1 MMKLQINPEVIED
14 IAEIKRYIRE
24 DLCNPDAADR
34 IAQKIVSAY
43 KELKTSPF
51 IGAPLDS
58 VLEVK
63 TDYRFLVCGNYLIFY
78 KIKDDTISIY
88 RVMNYNMDGE
98 VGNNWYCLRDND
110 LDIDIADDD
119 EVFEVSKTI
128 MERNREVYE
137 KLK

>member
-1 MMKLQINPEVIED
+1 MMKLRINPEVIED

-24 DLCNPDAADR
+24 ELCNPTAADR
-34 IAQKIVSAY
+34 IAKRIVSAY
-43 KELKTSPF
+43 KGLKTAPF

-78 KIKDDTISIY
+78 KVKDDIISIY
-88 RVMNYNMDGE
+88 RVMNDRRD
-98 VGNNWYCLRDND
+98 YCRQLFGMSYTQ
-110 LDIDIADDD
+110 IADD
-119 EVFEVSKTI
+119 EEVSAVSEKLI
-128 MERNREVYE
+128 EQNRDAYE

>member
-88 RVMNYNMDGE
+88 RVMNGRRD
-98 VGNNWYCLRDND
+98 YCRQLFGTSY
-110 LDIDIADDD
+110 IDIADDD

>member
-1 MMKLQINPEVIED
+1 MMKLRINPEVIED

-24 DLCNPDAADR
+24 ELCNPTVADS
-34 IAQKIVSAY
+34 IAKRIVSAY

-78 KIKDDTISIY
+78 KVKDDVISIY
-88 RVMNYNMDGE
+88 RVMNGR
-98 VGNNWYCLRDND
+98 RDHCRQ
-110 LDIDIADDD
+110 LFGMSYTQIADD
-119 EVFEVSKTI
+119 EEVSAVSEKLI
-128 MERNREVYE
+128 EQNRDAYE

>member
-1 MMKLQINPEVIED
+1 MMKLRINPEVIEE

-24 DLCNPDAADR
+24 ELCNPTAADR
-34 IAQKIVSAY
+34 IAKRIVSAY
-43 KELKTSPF
+43 KGLKTAPF

-78 KIKDDTISIY
+78 KVKDDVISIY
-88 RVMNYNMDGE
+88 RVMNGRRD
-98 VGNNWYCLRDND
+98 YCRQLFGMSH
-110 LDIDIADDD
+110 IQIDDD
-119 EVFEVSKTI
+119 EEVSAVSEKLI
-128 MERNREVYE
+128 EQNRDAYE

>member
-1 MMKLQINPEVIED
+1 MMKLRINPEVIED

-24 DLCNPDAADR
+24 ELCNPTAAYR
-34 IAQKIVSAY
+34 IAKRIVSAY
-43 KELKTSPF
+43 KGLKTAPF

-78 KIKDDTISIY
+78 KVKDDVISIY
-88 RVMNYNMDGE
+88 RVMNGRRD
-98 VGNNWYCLRDND
+98 YCRQLFGMSYTQ
-110 LDIDIADDD
+110 IADDEEISD
-119 EVFEVSKTI
+119 VSEKLI
-128 MERNREVYE
+128 EQNRDAYE

>member
-1 MMKLQINPEVIED
+1 MMKLRINPEVIEN

-24 DLCNPDAADR
+24 ELCNPTAADR
-34 IAQKIVSAY
+34 IAKRIVSAY
-43 KELKTSPF
+43 KGLKTAPF

-78 KIKDDTISIY
+78 KVNDDVISIY
-88 RVMNYNMDGE
+88 RVMNGRRD
-98 VGNNWYCLRDND
+98 YCRQLFGMSYTQ
-110 LDIDIADDD
+110 IADD
-119 EVFEVSKTI
+119 EEISAVSEKLI
-128 MERNREVYE
+128 ELNRDAYE

>member
-24 DLCNPDAADR
+24 DLCNPAAADR
-34 IAQKIVSAY
+34 ITKKIVSAY

-63 TDYRFLVCGNYLIFY
+63 TDYRFLVCRNYLIFY
-78 KIKDDTISIY
+78 KVKVDTISIY
-88 RVMNYNMDGE
+88 RVMNGRRD
-98 VGNNWYCLRDND
+98 YCRQLFGTSY
-110 LDIDIADDD
+110 IEIADDD
-119 EVFEVSKTI
+119 EVFEVSKKI